1 MPGGVAEVTG
11 GIEGLAHGWKV
22 WLAPTP
28 AACPYSCVAEPVYSR
43 TLDHTPAHPK
53 RGENWTVAG
62 GVYASKPR
70 PAVIV
75 QDDLFSETASV
86 TVVPLNTTFT
96 AAPLLRIHIPASAL
110 SGLERDSDLMVD
122 KLTTVRR
129 SSVQTRVGRLAT
141 DQLAEVERALMTFL
155 GLAR

>member
-1 MPGGVAEVTG
+1 M
-11 GIEGLAHGWKV
+11 
-22 WLAPTP
+22 
-28 AACPYSCVAEPVYSR
+28 
-43 TLDHTPAHPK
+43 K
-53 RGENWTVAG
+53 RGEIWTVAG
-62 GVYASKPR
+62 GVYPSKVR

-86 TVVPLNTTFT
+86 TIVPLTTTFT
-96 AAPLLRIHIPASAL
+96 DAPLLRIHIPASAL
-110 SGLERDSDLMVD
+110 SRLERGSYLMVD

-141 DQLAEVERALMTFL
+141 DQLAEVQRALMTFV